1 MITPTGIQSV
11 ADHGALY
18 AVLGQRVLSEYLEQ
32 QLGEFRFDVD
42 LAEGTLRFTST
53 ADPNRTVVARAH
65 VIASIA
71 PGPRSILWGWAHP
84 QTPDTTVAAT
94 LRSLGERH
102 GIGDLLSSEVAF
114 TTAAHGDELGDDI
127 AQLAHTIAAAAVEA
141 TGMTPYYSVPSG
153 GGSRFVFLLEG
164 IPLRPVDLAI
174 DGAGI
179 TSALMGSVTTD
190 QRAAL
195 LGLAR
200 HAGFGS
206 TDAREAVDIT
216 DRRGSRL
223 TCSFDEQNRLTGLT
237 MHLVPPEG

>member
-1 MITPTGIQSV
+1 M
-11 ADHGALY
+11 
-18 AVLGQRVLSEYLEQ
+18 LGQRVLSEHLDQ

-42 LAEGTLRFTST
+42 LLEGTLWFTSA
-53 ADPNRTVVARAH
+53 ADPSRRVEARSH

-84 QTPDTTVAAT
+84 QASDKT
-94 LRSLGERH
+94 LAGRLRTLGERH
-102 GIGDLLSSEVAF
+102 GIGDLLSSEVSF
-114 TTAAHGDELGDDI
+114 TTDAQGDDLGNDI

-141 TGMTPYYSVPSG
+141 TGMTPYYSVPAG

-164 IPLRPVDLAI
+164 IALRPIDLAI

-179 TSALMGSVTTD
+179 TSALMGAVTTD

-206 TDAREAVDIT
+206 TNERETVEIT
-216 DRRGSRL
+216 DVRGSRL
-223 TCSFDEQNRLTGLT
+223 TCSFDEQDRLTGLK
-237 MHLVPPEG
+237 MHLAPPSA